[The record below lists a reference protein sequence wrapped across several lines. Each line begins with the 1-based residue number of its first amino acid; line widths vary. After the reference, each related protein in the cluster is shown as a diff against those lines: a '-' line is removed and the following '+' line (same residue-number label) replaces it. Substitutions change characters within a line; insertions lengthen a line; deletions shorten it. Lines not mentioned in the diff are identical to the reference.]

1 MKTATWTYTDIK
13 AEDVNDLLISKND
26 KGELEMT
33 FRKVVHESQR
43 AKHEAKRRY
52 RETVIYGTIMAL
64 FVAGIIGVA
73 SWVGAKQ
80 EESLDREL
88 ARLNDRNQQVLELE
102 AEREAARQAEKDEF
116 DNGIVYYSKQ
126 GDAVVAS
133 KRSDY
138 RLETLS
144 TKTVKGN
151 ELVVPDYVDTS
162 FKAYMDYR
170 TITDTTSKQ
179 YEMQQNAWTGMDG
192 VRRIGDDIC
201 VAMGTYYAKECGAR
215 FEITLDTGKT
225 FNVIVSDIKADK
237 DTDETNRY
245 TMHGENPKACVIEF
259 IVDVDELG
267 DTSRDT
273 GDVSYSNF
281 KGEVTKIVKL

>member
-13 AEDVNDLLISKND
+13 AEDVNDLLISKNE

-33 FRKVVHESQR
+33 FRKVVHENQR
-43 AKHEAKRRY
+43 AKREAKRFY

-64 FVAGIIGVA
+64 FVAGIIGAA
-73 SWVGAKQ
+73 SWVSAKQ

-88 ARLNDRNQQVLELE
+88 ARLNDQKQQVLELE
-102 AEREAARQAEKDEF
+102 AEREAARRAEKDEF
-116 DNGIVYYSKQ
+116 DNGIVYYSNDK
-126 GDAVVAS
+126 DTLVAS
-133 KRSDY
+133 KTYSAS
-138 RLETLS
+138 TNS
-144 TKTVKGN
+144 TKDLN
-151 ELVVPDYVDTS
+151 ECAVPDNVDTS

-179 YEMQQNAWTGMDG
+179 YKMQQNAWTGMDG

-201 VAMGTYYAKECGAR
+201 VAMGTYYAEECGAR

-237 DTDETNRY
+237 DTDKTNRY

-267 DTSRDT
+267 DKSRDT

-281 KGEVTKIVKL
+281 KGEVTSIVKL